1 VPVGNDV
8 SLDGKR
14 LSPEVRLV
22 EYFRGP
28 PHFGNVDGQ
37 RLHESFEGWVQ
48 VRIASPEPDDR
59 FPLFEGLGPF
69 PLAGV
74 LTWTNVA

>member
-1 VPVGNDV
+1 M
-8 SLDGKR
+8 GK
-14 LSPEVRLV
+14 VR
-22 EYFRGP
+22 E
-28 PHFGNVDGQ
+28 

-48 VRIASPEPDDR
+48 VRIASPETYAR